1 LHKLSIVI
9 PLYNKEKDIKNTLD
23 SVFKQSYS
31 DYEII
36 IVNDGSTDGSEKIAS
51 SIKDPRIKLFS
62 KENEG
67 VSKTRNFGVEKASYE
82 HIVFLDADDYWYP
95 NHLENLNSLIINYPK
110 ELWYATA
117 YEKKHHDSLIIPM
130 SSPLL
135 DQSGEWKGKVTD
147 FFKNSLIDC
156 LAWTSAVCIKKS
168 FFQKL
173 NGFDSTITH
182 GAGEDTDLWLRAAL
196 KSPLIFST
204 VISARHNLDGSNRIS
219 NTPTLKRT
227 YMDMDKY
234 ESVAKTDHYLK
245 QYLDINRYSIALQYK
260 LAKDKETFKEYYE
273 KIDLSNL
280 NKKQR
285 FLLKQ
290 SRKTL
295 KNLVKI
301 QDAIGYTG
309 YKLSSFKR

>member
-1 LHKLSIVI
+1 LPKFSIVI

-23 SVFKQSYS
+23 SVFKQTIS
-31 DYEII
+31 DYEIV
-36 IVNDGSTDGSEKIAS
+36 IVNDGSTDNSENIVS
-51 SIKDPRIKLFS
+51 SIKDSRIKLIS
-62 KENEG
+62 KKNEG
-67 VSKTRNFGVEKASYE
+67 VSKTRNYGVEKARAE
-82 HIVFLDADDYWYP
+82 HIVFLDAHDYWHS

-110 ELWYATA
+110 EPWYATA

-130 SSPLL
+130 SSPLI
-135 DQSGEWKGKVTD
+135 DESGEWKGKVSE
-147 FFKNSLIDC
+147 FFKNSLVDC
-156 LAWTSAVCIKKS
+156 LAWTSAICMKKV
-168 FFQKL
+168 FFQELK
-173 NGFDSTITH
+173 GFDHTITH

-196 KSPLIFST
+196 KSRLIFST

-227 YMDMDKY
+227 YMDLDKY
-234 ESVAKTDHYLK
+234 EYEAKTNHYLK

-260 LAKDKETFKEYYE
+260 LAKDKESFKKYYK

-290 SRKTL
+290 NRKTL
-295 KNLVKI
+295 KNMIKI
-301 QDAIGYTG
+301 QDLIGYAG
-309 YKLSSFKR
+309 YKLSSFKS